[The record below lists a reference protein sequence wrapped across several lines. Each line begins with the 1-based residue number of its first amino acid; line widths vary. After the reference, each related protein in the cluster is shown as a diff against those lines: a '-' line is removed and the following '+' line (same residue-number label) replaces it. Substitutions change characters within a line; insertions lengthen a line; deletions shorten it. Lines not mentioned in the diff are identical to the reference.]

1 MTTSR
6 QEAQWVLRA
15 QCADRDALEALLRAV
30 QPSLR
35 GYVARLVGVQD
46 ADDLIQ
52 EVFVTICRKL
62 AWLQNPALFR
72 PWMYRIAT
80 RTAFRHLKKARR
92 YVEEPLDAIVD
103 SMAAIEDQPSDEDLR
118 RLLGSDALS
127 LASRAVLVLHF
138 QEELTLVEIAA
149 VLEIPLG
156 TVKSRLAF
164 GLATL
169 RKEITC
175 RRI

>member
-1 MTTSR
+1 VTTAR

-15 QCADRDALEALLRAV
+15 QCADRDALEPLLRSV

-35 GYVARLVGVQD
+35 GYVARLVGAQD
-46 ADDLIQ
+46 ADDVVQ

-62 AWLQNPALFR
+62 AWLQDPALFR

-80 RTAFRHLKKARR
+80 RTAFRYLKKARR

-103 SMAAIEDQPSDEDLR
+103 SMAAHEDQPSDEDLR
-118 RLLGSDALS
+118 RLLGSDTLS
-127 LASRAVLVLHF
+127 LGSRAVLVLHF

-169 RKEITC
+169 RKEITS
-175 RRI
+175 RRV